1 MFIITTIMM
10 TINFFL
16 LNVVL
21 LDSVIT
27 QSHYNVSAFSPSISQ
42 QRHHY
47 NNIVK
52 QEGRRPYKHAPLSS
66 TPTISQVD
74 KDKVTSID
82 NLYDQLKS
90 KLNQNQQKCLENAL
104 EEHNEQFQL
113 GVNTFGC
120 SSTLT
125 SRSEMK
131 TEPSTQ
137 ETNWQNDDFLTYS
150 VNKGHAGPSEFLL
163 FPNGHIIYES
173 KNCILSN
180 EECNDFINV
189 AKYTIQKEK
198 KEQKIQEQK
207 GHNKKNGREAS
218 NADLYEARISKLP
231 QDALD
236 KIRTLLETKLYP
248 LLESK
253 YNMKDLTV
261 YDGLIL
267 GHLAPSRSQ
276 PVHRDASLLT
286 LNIPLSTPG
295 QDYNGG
301 GGTYIEGLVSG
312 HENNKEAVPICIEKG
327 KVICHSSGIMHAG
340 CGIHQGERWVMVL
353 FVIAKNEPQI
363 ARRCHAKGLYAI
375 DDRNLDAALDEF
387 QTGLSVAPNDHLL
400 QMGIGQIASIQSDNV
415 YLDDTT
421 RKEMYQQSINCL
433 DIAAKYYAPALRAN
447 IALGKMFLMKRKP
460 RAALRRFDAV
470 LHEIDNKD
478 LVDGAFL
485 GLKAQGWDARF
496 CAVRCALLCAEWVIN
511 NNQPNDADNVMNE
524 SKETE
529 KFDQQDGKWSNKL
542 KIQEA
547 IERLEIALTAAPD
560 DEQLFFFMQRA
571 KELYNLSTH

>member
-1 MFIITTIMM
+1 MFKTAMMMII
-10 TINFFL
+10 NCSLLHVLL
-16 LNVVL
+16 LNI
-21 LDSVIT
+21 VIT
-27 QSHYNVSAFSPSISQ
+27 QCHYNVSAFSSPSISHP
-42 QRHHY
+42 RHHHNY
-47 NNIVK
+47 IVT
-52 QEGRRPYKHAPLSS
+52 QEGKRPYKHAPLCS
-66 TPTISQVD
+66 TPTISPMD
-74 KDKVTSID
+74 KDITNI
-82 NLYDQLKS
+82 NNFYDQLKS
-90 KLNQNQQKCLENAL
+90 KLNQNQQKCLENAW
-104 EEHNEQFQL
+104 EEHNDQYQL
-113 GVNTFGC
+113 GVDIFGC
-120 SSTLT
+120 SSTT
-125 SRSEMK
+125 
-131 TEPSTQ
+131 TEQSTPK
-137 ETNWQNDDFLTYS
+137 TNWQNDDHFHTYS
-150 VNKGHAGPSEFLL
+150 VKKGHAGPSEFLL
-163 FPNGHIIYES
+163 QNGHIIYES

-180 EECNDFINV
+180 EECNDFINA
-189 AKYTIQKEK
+189 AKYTIQREK
-198 KEQKIQEQK
+198 KEQEFQEQK
-207 GHNKKNGREAS
+207 GNSKKNGRGAS

-248 LLESK
+248 LLESR

-267 GHLAPSRSQ
+267 GHLAPTRSQ

-295 QDYNGG
+295 QDYNGE
-301 GGTYIEGLVSG
+301 GGTYIEGLVGG
-312 HENNKEAVPICIEKG
+312 HDNNKEAVPISIEKG

-415 YLDDTT
+415 YLDDKM
-421 RKEMYQQSINCL
+421 RKEMYQQSMNCL
-433 DIAAKYYAPALRAN
+433 DMAAKYYAPALRAN

-470 LHEIDNKD
+470 LNEIDNKD

-485 GLKAQGWDARF
+485 ALKAQGWDARI

-511 NNQPNDADNVMNE
+511 NNQWKNADNVTND
-524 SKETE
+524 SKSTE
-529 KFDQQDGKWSNKL
+529 EIYEHDRKWSNKL

-547 IERLEIALTAAPD
+547 IERLEIALTAVPE
-560 DEQLFFFMQRA
+560 DEQLLFFMQRA
-571 KELYNLSTH
+571 KELYNVSTH